1 MFRKLLIKLTLL
13 NASVIAILFF
23 FLIAGVYLFAQYD
36 INRHSKSFLSR
47 VAADI
52 NAGRRPPMFPGPFND
67 PSTVAASDPRP
78 ASPSGPPPGLSFSR
92 PVPPPDDE
100 MPHPI
105 IFYAKLDLAGA
116 IVATSSTLP
125 LPRAQLETLVQLVGK
140 RSEPSS
146 QIFFQDATY
155 FYYSVERQDAPGRL
169 LLFQNFERERG
180 VFRTVMTA
188 LAVIGMFCF
197 IASLFGSLFLA
208 RRAMKPIQQSWA
220 QQRDFLA
227 DASHEL
233 RTPLA
238 VMQASLD
245 VIESNSDELVSE
257 QTQWLNNIGES
268 VKSMAALVESLL
280 FLARI
285 DTMQHPIDKKAF
297 ALDLAIANAT
307 TPYITLAATKKIN
320 LATELEP
327 NLNLFG
333 DEGRIKQVVGILL
346 DNAIRH
352 TPAGGEISVL
362 LHRLNRSAQL
372 TITDTGE
379 GIPSAHLHKIFDRFY
394 QVDPARN
401 KGGAGLG
408 LAIAK
413 SIIEAHA
420 GTIQAIS
427 KLGVGASFL
436 IQLPL
441 TTSHKES
448 PAS

>member
-1 MFRKLLIKLTLL
+1 MFRKLLIRLTLL
-13 NASVIAILFF
+13 NAGVIAILFF
-23 FLIAGVYLFAQYD
+23 FLIAGVYFFAQYD
-36 INRHSKSFLSR
+36 INRHTKTILAR

-52 NAGRRPPMFPGPFND
+52 NAGRRPPMFPGPL
-67 PSTVAASDPRP
+67 SG
-78 ASPSGPPPGLSFSR
+78 SPPQGSPPQELSPGPPA
-92 PVPPPDDE
+92 PPPDDD
-100 MPHPI
+100 MPRPI
-105 IFYAKLDLAGA
+105 IFYAKLDPAGA

-125 LPRAQLETLVQLVGK
+125 LSNAQLETLVQLAGQK
-140 RSEPSS
+140 SESNS
-146 QIFFQDATY
+146 QIVFQGATY

-169 LLFQNFERERG
+169 LVFQNFERERE
-180 VFRTVMTA
+180 VFRMVMTA
-188 LAVIGMFCF
+188 LAVIGVFCF

-227 DASHEL
+227 DESHEL

-245 VIESNSDELVSE
+245 VIESNPNELVSE
-257 QTQWLNNIGES
+257 QTQWLSNIGES
-268 VKSMAALVESLL
+268 VKSMAVLVESLL

-285 DTMQHPIDKKAF
+285 DSLQHPIDKKTF
-297 ALDLAIANAT
+297 ALDTAITNAT

-320 LATELEP
+320 LTTDLEP
-327 NLNLFG
+327 NLIFSG

-362 LHRLNRSAQL
+362 LQRLNRIAQL
-372 TITDTGE
+372 TVTDTGE
-379 GIPSAHLHKIFDRFY
+379 GIPSAHLQKIFDHFY
-394 QVDPARN
+394 QVDPSRN
-401 KGGAGLG
+401 KGGTGLG
-408 LAIAK
+408 LSIAK
-413 SIIEAHA
+413 CIIETHA
-420 GTIQAIS
+420 GKIQAIS
-427 KLGVGASFL
+427 KLGVGTSFL

-441 TTSHKES
+441 ITSHKES

>member
-1 MFRKLLIKLTLL
+1 MFRKLLIRLTLL
-13 NASVIAILFF
+13 NASVIAVLFF

-36 INRHSKSFLSR
+36 INRHSKNFLSR

-52 NAGRRPPMFPGPFND
+52 NAGRRPPMFPGPT
-67 PSTVAASDPRP
+67 PES
-78 ASPSGPPPGLSFSR
+78 PPPA
-92 PVPPPDDE
+92 PPPDDDL
-100 MPHPI
+100 PRPV
-105 IFYAKLDLAGA
+105 IFYAKLDPAGA
-116 IVATSSTLP
+116 IAATSSTLP
-125 LPRAQLETLVQLVGK
+125 LPSAQLEMLVQLASQK
-140 RSEPSS
+140 SESSS
-146 QIFFQDATY
+146 QLTFQGATY

-169 LLFQNFERERG
+169 LLFQNFERERE
-180 VFRTVMTA
+180 VFHTVMTA
-188 LAVIGMFCF
+188 LAVIGVFCF

-208 RRAMKPIQQSWA
+208 RRAMKPIQHSWA

-245 VIESNSDELVSE
+245 VIESNPNELVSE

-268 VKSMAALVESLL
+268 VKSMAVLVESLL

-285 DTMQHPIDKKAF
+285 DSMQHPIDKKTF

-307 TPYITLAATKKIN
+307 TPYIPLAATKKIN
-320 LATELEP
+320 LTTDLEP
-327 NLNLFG
+327 NLIFSG

-362 LHRLNRSAQL
+362 LQRLNRIAQL
-372 TITDTGE
+372 TVTDTGE
-379 GIPSAHLHKIFDRFY
+379 GIPSAHLQKIFDRFY
-394 QVDPARN
+394 QVDPSRN
-401 KGGAGLG
+401 KGGTGLG
-408 LAIAK
+408 LSIAK
-413 SIIEAHA
+413 CIIETHA
-420 GTIQAIS
+420 GKIQSIS
-427 KLGVGASFL
+427 KLGVGTSFL

-441 TTSHKES
+441 IASHKES